1 MPLLSPPAP
10 KGCAKLLG
18 EGAWHSF
25 VFVAMLPEPLSHQ
38 VKPMSTRPATAT
50 QAEIAR
56 AIRALV
62 DAGFT
67 HPRVVYSVT
76 AGSLS
81 RGQSRTIVPTE
92 DPEEEEVFTV

>member
-1 MPLLSPPAP
+1 M
-10 KGCAKLLG
+10 
-18 EGAWHSF
+18 
-25 VFVAMLPEPLSHQ
+25 FVAMLPEPLSHQ

-50 QAEIAR
+50 QAGIAR

-67 HPRVVYSVT
+67 HPRVVYTRDGVIIEP
-76 AGSLS
+76 GP
-81 RGQSRTIVPTE
+81 VPHHRADAPTV